1 MRRANIVCRKTETG
15 EKGTVVRVN
24 LDDREADVKLKE
36 SGSVIK
42 NVNEDEFE
50 PVCPGVGG
58 KCAVVRNHDF
68 VGEEGKVLGVD
79 ANTGEVTIES
89 FKRGIQFKANSSD
102 VARLV

>member
-1 MRRANIVCRKTETG
+1 MTNYETIC
-15 EKGTVVRVN
+15 TN
-24 LDDREADVKLKE
+24 LKLMK
-36 SGSVIK
+36 IK
-42 NVNEDEFE
+42 CSKVGQYMCDVNEDEFE

-58 KCAVVRNHDF
+58 KCVVVRNHDF

-102 VARLV
+102 VARLAT